1 MSDLQ
6 KLSTADL
13 RAFCHQA
20 HARYDAFRAQ
30 KLSLN
35 LGRGKPGP
43 EQLDVS
49 NGLLTILGTSDVIA
63 SDGTDCRNYGG
74 LRGLPEAQALFGQ
87 MLGVPTDRVIVAGN
101 SSLELMHD
109 TVQWASLRGVPG
121 GTAPWSAANPA
132 VFLCPVPGYDRHFTI
147 CEGFGIQMVTVPLT
161 GHGPDM
167 DAVER
172 LVASDASIKGMWC
185 VPKYSNPTGE
195 VYARDTAE
203 RLATMPTAAPDFRIF
218 WDNAYGVH
226 HLTATHHDVPDILG
240 LCEANGH
247 PDRVFIFGSTSKMT
261 FAGAGVAMMAS
272 SPANVKW
279 WLQQMERRT
288 IGADKLNQLRHVR
301 YLRDEAGIRALM
313 EKHAGILRPKFQ
325 EVQAVFE
332 RLLGGTG
339 VATWTKP
346 EGGYFISFDVLD
358 GCARRVIE
366 LGKHAGI
373 TVVPPGATFPY
384 GKDPNDRNI
393 RIAPSFPSL
402 DEVSKA
408 AEGLALATLVAASEA
423 LLVARGEQVGVAV

>member
-6 KLSTADL
+6 TLSTADL
-13 RAFCHQA
+13 RAFRTKSHE
-20 HARYDAFRAQ
+20 RFEAFRAQ
-30 KLSLN
+30 KLTLN

-49 NGLLTILGTSDVIA
+49 NGLLTILGKSDVLA
-63 SDGTDCRNYGG
+63 ADGTDCRNYGG
-74 LRGLPEAQALFGQ
+74 LQGLPEARTLFGE
-87 MLGVPTDRVIVAGN
+87 MLGAPADRVIVAGN

-109 TVQWASLRGVPG
+109 TVEWAALRGVPG
-121 GTAPWSAANPA
+121 GSAPWSSATPP

-147 CEGFGIQMVTVPLT
+147 CEGFGIKMVTVPLT
-161 GHGPDM
+161 GRGPDM
-167 DAVER
+167 DVVER
-172 LVASDASIKGMWC
+172 LVASDASIKGIWC

-195 VYARDTAE
+195 VYSRETAE
-203 RLATMPTAAPDFRIF
+203 RLAKMPTAAPDFRIF

-226 HLTATHHDVPDILG
+226 HLTATHHDIADILA
-240 LCEANGH
+240 LCETHGH
-247 PDRVFIFGSTSKMT
+247 VDRAFVFGSTSKMT
-261 FAGAGVAMMAS
+261 FAGSGVAIVAS
-272 SPANVKW
+272 SAANVKW
-279 WLQQMERRT
+279 LLQQMERRT

-301 YLRDEAGIRALM
+301 SLRDAAGIRSLM
-313 EKHAGILRPKFQ
+313 AKHAAILRPKFQ
-325 EVQAVFE
+325 EVQGVFE
-332 RLLGGTG
+332 RLLGGAG

-346 EGGYFISFDVLD
+346 EGGYFISFDVID

-366 LGKHAGI
+366 LGKQAGI

-408 AEGLALATLVAASEA
+408 AEGLALATLLAASES
-423 LLVARGEQVGVAV
+423 LLAKRGETVGVSA